1 MVILRDIVNMGS
13 RKISNMK
20 LRGNVAILTGAG
32 RGLGSASAIEMA
44 KEGVYLVILSR
55 TLSEIEATSR
65 VIEEVGGRS
74 YP

>member
-1 MVILRDIVNMGS
+1 
-13 RKISNMK
+13 
-20 LRGNVAILTGAG
+20 VAILTGAG